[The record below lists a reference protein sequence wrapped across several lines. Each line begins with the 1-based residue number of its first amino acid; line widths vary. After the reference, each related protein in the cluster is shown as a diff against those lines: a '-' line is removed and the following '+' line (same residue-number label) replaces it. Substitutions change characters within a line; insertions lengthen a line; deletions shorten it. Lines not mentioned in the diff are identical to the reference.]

1 MTSVL
6 LFVDTFC
13 YSERL
18 LIYITQVFL
27 AIVFF
32 CGAAPVPLFFCL
44 SLSFFVCI
52 FVCLKPLTPYE
63 TLFAVFFGLGAFV
76 AGRVPGPVPGQTS

>member
-32 CGAAPVPLFFCL
+32 AAPFRCRFFLFVFVFFCL
-44 SLSFFVCI
+44 YIRVF
-52 FVCLKPLTPYE
+52 E
-63 TLFAVFFGLGAFV
+63 TIDAL
-76 AGRVPGPVPGQTS
+76 